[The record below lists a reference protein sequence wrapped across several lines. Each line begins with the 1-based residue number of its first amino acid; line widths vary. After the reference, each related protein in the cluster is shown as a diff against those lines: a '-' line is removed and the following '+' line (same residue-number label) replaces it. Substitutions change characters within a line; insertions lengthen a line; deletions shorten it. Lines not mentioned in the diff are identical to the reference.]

1 MQYFCR
7 YQSTQPVRGMYN
19 FKFCVHVKCSV
30 LTLNR
35 SPLFMNFPQ
44 TLLNYHNY
52 HNYHN
57 YNYQCLSV
65 CAWWWG
71 LIKLPFIPSKC
82 HSYHHAS
89 TFWIR
94 QNACM
99 FWANQSAGISIIS
112 IFIRQIVS
120 IVMLQCTFLP
130 LVLKSLLQYMC
141 AVISMAS
148 FTQIDCDTFSQNHLC
163 FR

>member
-1 MQYFCR
+1 M
-7 YQSTQPVRGMYN
+7 
-19 FKFCVHVKCSV
+19 
-30 LTLNR
+30 
-35 SPLFMNFPQ
+35 
-44 TLLNYHNY
+44 
-52 HNYHN
+52 
-57 YNYQCLSV
+57 
-65 CAWWWG
+65 CAWWWWWWG

-163 FR
+163 FRWVQRPPAAGGIQSVWRHETKETHNSRDHQLPTPCHHGKCTGRKRITLCI